1 MRARVQQLSSALPR
15 PLDFARYIKLKLG
28 LVILASGLAER
39 PKLERDLRG
48 LSLDVAKEIDHQHAR
63 HVVGHGN

>member
-1 MRARVQQLSSALPR
+1 MHRGEVLLRRNQEIEVSA
-15 PLDFARYIKLKLG
+15 FE
-28 LVILASGLAER
+28 ILASGLADR

-63 HVVGHGN
+63 HVVGDGN